1 MEPPRTTHDSWRQ
14 SLTVGSHESCVG
26 SAKERSQE
34 GNQGPGGSFARA
46 LEERTRIIQVLST
59 SSRLHG
65 QPWDQ
70 RSPKRRDLWADRGN
84 KKWTRTWDSK
94 RRLYGCQVSQG
105 QVSHKTLGT
114 LHLACHE
121 SLLLESHAR
130 SSISFMVGPLD
141 GRVVRPWGTSS
152 RHLVGAPPWGT
163 RVPEGD
169 CWHGGQGFLDHGISF
184 LVTTYLSGGS
194 LSTLERKRVYPPDR

>member
-1 MEPPRTTHDSWRQ
+1 M
-14 SLTVGSHESCVG
+14 G
-26 SAKERSQE
+26 
-34 GNQGPGGSFARA
+34 
-46 LEERTRIIQVLST
+46 
-59 SSRLHG
+59 
-65 QPWDQ
+65 
-70 RSPKRRDLWADRGN
+70 DRGDPR
-84 KKWTRTWDSK
+84 WWRTWDSK

-169 CWHGGQGFLDHGISF
+169 CWHGGQGFSLSGFLGHLVTPLPASHIRPPKVEIDWQASGNPEGKPLTHRQLTLQPRLCLENSLGTQF
-184 LVTTYLSGGS
+184 LVSPSRPGLAWKQNRSTGREFSCSSWRCVPGVPSSHLPHGS
-194 LSTLERKRVYPPDR
+194 

>member
-1 MEPPRTTHDSWRQ
+1 MIVCGGRVKRGNGGENSWSSSSRVCSWSTAGQEFPLAFGVPFPPSLCSFLQAVDKFPPYKSVTWAGTNGLKGKEPGLEGRRMTVRAWLGGSRAKEPP
-14 SLTVGSHESCVG
+14 
-26 SAKERSQE
+26 
-34 GNQGPGGSFARA
+34 
-46 LEERTRIIQVLST
+46 
-59 SSRLHG
+59 
-65 QPWDQ
+65 
-70 RSPKRRDLWADRGN
+70 
-84 KKWTRTWDSK
+84 TRTWDSK

-169 CWHGGQGFLDHGISF
+169 CWHGGQGFLGLTPRVRVSPSQDSW
-184 LVTTYLSGGS
+184 VTW
-194 LSTLERKRVYPPDR
+194 

>member
-1 MEPPRTTHDSWRQ
+1 M
-14 SLTVGSHESCVG
+14 SHLAE
-26 SAKERSQE
+26 
-34 GNQGPGGSFARA
+34 
-46 LEERTRIIQVLST
+46 
-59 SSRLHG
+59 
-65 QPWDQ
+65 
-70 RSPKRRDLWADRGN
+70 
-84 KKWTRTWDSK
+84 DSK

-169 CWHGGQGFLDHGISF
+169 CWHGGQGFSVILSHRHPQPSSPTIGGFPWNDLKVMTVKMTEGNPDMKAMPLNPICWKRGHVFPPWQLIIS
-184 LVTTYLSGGS
+184 
-194 LSTLERKRVYPPDR
+194 PII